1 MTLKSNI
8 SDYTEEEFIGLLQ
21 RIIGND
27 ESEEVENRLVH
38 HFNTIC
44 GHPAGSDLLFYPEDG
59 ADDSAEGITRTLKEW
74 RATQGLPGFKV
85 E

>member
-1 MTLKSNI
+1 MTLKNNI
-8 SDYTEEEFIGLLQ
+8 SDYTEEEFIRLLQ